1 MINFDDFGWKH
12 SRTCAHVYL
21 LPAIANIFK
30 KLKLGYSLK
39 ILDAGCGGGYIMHK
53 LYESGYKEISGFD
66 FSESGIERAR
76 NNYKELS
83 EKIIMHDAYESSLPD
98 NFCKIYDVILSI
110 EVIEHMYSPFKYL
123 SNLNLWLKKGG
134 ILIISAPYHGYLKNL
149 ATALLNR
156 IDFHFGSL
164 NNMGHIKFFS
174 KATISELLEKSGF
187 RVVEF
192 FGCGRVPYLW
202 KSMLLVA
209 ENI

>member
-1 MINFDDFGWKH
+1 
-12 SRTCAHVYL
+12 
-21 LPAIANIFK
+21 
-30 KLKLGYSLK
+30 
-39 ILDAGCGGGYIMHK
+39 
-53 LYESGYKEISGFD
+53 
-66 FSESGIERAR
+66 
-76 NNYKELS
+76 
-83 EKIIMHDAYESSLPD
+83 MHDAYESSLPD

-134 ILIISAPYHGYLKNL
+134 ILIISTPYHGYLKNL

-156 IDFHFGSL
+156 FDFHSGSL

-192 FGCGRVPYLW
+192 FGCGRMLYLW

-209 ENI
+209 EKI